1 MKYCRVT
8 EGKFSESVLY
18 GKLSVI
24 RIKSMVISSTHIPV
38 LYNIWSYQNVARNCA
53 TPYKIII
60 TFRSFGDLKKKCE
73 CDKTLF
79 RIFLKIYL
87 PFLSPSS
94 DFILLDV
101 FIEALPN
108 TALQWHFVGSLYNL
122 DLLSSK
128 RRGAYFMVFSDS
140 FASLFSVH
148 GQLIS
153 SSDCLIFLM

>member
-1 MKYCRVT
+1 MFFLYLVRNGLQYLG
-8 EGKFSESVLY
+8 EDLKFSESVLY

-79 RIFLKIYL
+79 RIFLKIYF

-108 TALQWHFVGSLYNL
+108 TALQ
-122 DLLSSK
+122 
-128 RRGAYFMVFSDS
+128 
-140 FASLFSVH
+140 
-148 GQLIS
+148 
-153 SSDCLIFLM
+153 